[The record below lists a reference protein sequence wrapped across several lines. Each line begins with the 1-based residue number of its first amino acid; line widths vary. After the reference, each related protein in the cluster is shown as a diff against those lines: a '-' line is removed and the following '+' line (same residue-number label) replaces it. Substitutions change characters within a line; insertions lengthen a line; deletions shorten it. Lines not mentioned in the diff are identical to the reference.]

1 MGLFGNL
8 FEKKICSVCGGE
20 IGLLG
25 NRKLEDGNLCKN
37 CAKKLSPWFSDR
49 KNSTVEEIKEQLA
62 YREANRS
69 KVAAFRT
76 SRTFGVNTKVLL
88 DEDAGKFMVTS
99 ARNLEDANPDVLDF
113 SDVTGCRIDIDEK
126 RSEVTR
132 EDAEGNKVSYNPPRY
147 EYSYDFDVII
157 NVNNPYFNEIRFQL
171 NPSSVYTN
179 DENQVRAAFGG
190 TKPNPENN
198 AEYRNYKQIGE
209 EIKEALL
216 NVRQAVRDNA
226 AAAAAPKTA
235 VTCPFCGATTIPDA
249 SGCCEFCGGA
259 VGR

>member
-49 KNSTVEEIKEQLA
+49 RNSTVAEIKEQLN
-62 YREANRS
+62 YREENRS
-69 KVAAFRT
+69 RVAAFHT
-76 SRTFGVNTKVLL
+76 SRTFGVNTKLLL

-99 ARNLEDANPDVLDF
+99 SRNLEDVNPDVLDF
-113 SDVTGCRIDIDEK
+113 SDVTGCRIVIDES
-126 RSEVTR
+126 RSEITR
-132 EDAEGNKVSYNPPRY
+132 EDAEGKEVSYNPPRY

-157 NVNNPYFNEIRFQL
+157 NVNNPYFNEIKFRL
-171 NPSSVYTN
+171 NPSSVCIN
-179 DENQVRAAFGG
+179 EGGQSRMAFGG
-190 TKPNPENN
+190 AKPNPENDP
-198 AEYRNYKQIGE
+198 EYRSYKEMGE

-216 NVRQAVRDNA
+216 NVRQTVRDNA
-226 AAAAAPKTA
+226 AAAAAPKAA
-235 VTCPFCGATTIPDA
+235 VTCPFCGATTVPDP

-259 VGR
+259 VNG

>member
-1 MGLFGNL
+1 M
-8 FEKKICSVCGGE
+8 
-20 IGLLG
+20 
-25 NRKLEDGNLCKN
+25 
-37 CAKKLSPWFSDR
+37 
-49 KNSTVEEIKEQLA
+49 
-62 YREANRS
+62 
-69 KVAAFRT
+69 
-76 SRTFGVNTKVLL
+76 
-88 DEDAGKFMVTS
+88 
-99 ARNLEDANPDVLDF
+99 
-113 SDVTGCRIDIDEK
+113 
-126 RSEVTR
+126 
-132 EDAEGNKVSYNPPRY
+132 
-147 EYSYDFDVII
+147 II

-216 NVRQAVRDNA
+216 NVRQTVRDNA

>member
-126 RSEVTR
+126 RSEVKR
-132 EDAEGNKVSYNPPRY
+132 EDADGNKVSYNPPRY

-157 NVNNPYFNEIRFQL
+157 SVNHPYFSEMKFRLNDSSIELHSQGGPGFSSKAVDPRSNMEYLSYEKLGQEI
-171 NPSSVYTN
+171 V
-179 DENQVRAAFGG
+179 
-190 TKPNPENN
+190 
-198 AEYRNYKQIGE
+198 
-209 EIKEALL
+209 EALTSVRQTVRD
-216 NVRQAVRDNA
+216 NIAAAKAPRQAVI
-226 AAAAAPKTA
+226 
-235 VTCPFCGATTIPDA
+235 CPCCGASTFPDA
-249 SGCCEFCGGA
+249 SGCCEYCGSP
-259 VGR
+259 VK

>member
-69 KVAAFRT
+69 KVAAFHT

-132 EDAEGNKVSYNPPRY
+132 EDAEGIVNIGLEIEGVQAAALLTEREGLIKCSLRAKEPLDVSAVAAQ
-147 EYSYDFDVII
+147 FGGGGHI
-157 NVNNPYFNEIRFQL
+157 
-171 NPSSVYTN
+171 
-179 DENQVRAAFGG
+179 RAAGCSF
-190 TKPNPENN
+190 
-198 AEYRNYKQIGE
+198 A
-209 EIKEALL
+209 
-216 NVRQAVRDNA
+216 
-226 AAAAAPKTA
+226 
-235 VTCPFCGATTIPDA
+235 GATLEEARDRFAQALEGIV
-249 SGCCEFCGGA
+249 S
-259 VGR
+259 

>member
-126 RSEVTR
+126 
-132 EDAEGNKVSYNPPRY
+132 
-147 EYSYDFDVII
+147 
-157 NVNNPYFNEIRFQL
+157 
-171 NPSSVYTN
+171 
-179 DENQVRAAFGG
+179 
-190 TKPNPENN
+190 
-198 AEYRNYKQIGE
+198 
-209 EIKEALL
+209 
-216 NVRQAVRDNA
+216 
-226 AAAAAPKTA
+226 
-235 VTCPFCGATTIPDA
+235 IPA
-249 SGCCEFCGGA
+249 
-259 VGR
+259 